1 LRQSRPR
8 TEKVAARVV
17 ARTTSGTS
25 ATVVAGTSAV
35 DVVTAE
41 VDVVAAVV
49 EVVEVAAGGGSV
61 SGEQA
66 ASRTIRAAAPAR
78 LMYPGVVRG

>member
-1 LRQSRPR
+1 
-8 TEKVAARVV
+8 
-17 ARTTSGTS
+17 
-25 ATVVAGTSAV
+25 V

-41 VDVVAAVV
+41 VDVVAAVVEVV

>member
-1 LRQSRPR
+1 
-8 TEKVAARVV
+8 
-17 ARTTSGTS
+17 
-25 ATVVAGTSAV
+25 V

-41 VDVVAAVV
+41 VDVVAAVVEVV

-66 ASRTIRAAAPAR
+66 ASRIIRAAAPAR

>member
-1 LRQSRPR
+1 
-8 TEKVAARVV
+8 
-17 ARTTSGTS
+17 
-25 ATVVAGTSAV
+25 V

-49 EVVEVAAGGGSV
+49 EVVAVVAVVEGAAGGGSV

-66 ASRTIRAAAPAR
+66 ASRTIRAATPAR